1 MKTPPDGPFGKVV
14 GDLQL
19 GPRVLEGHGLVNFS
33 ASVLFFSLCELVR
46 RQGLVDWSHG
56 SILLPF
62 LVARKPYKRR
72 APPFSPRGKNFLID
86 NMSL

>member
-33 ASVLFFSLCELVR
+33 ASVLFFPCANSFAGRDWWIGPMGQFCSLFWSQGNHTKGGHLHFHLV
-46 RQGLVDWSHG
+46 VKIS
-56 SILLPF
+56 
-62 LVARKPYKRR
+62 
-72 APPFSPRGKNFLID
+72 
-86 NMSL
+86 